1 MSFLS
6 GGSSQERMPDYM
18 PGQSPQEQAARKQ
31 ADAMLFEQKR
41 MTDSAIAETER
52 LKGIEAGV
60 AAKAETEK
68 KDEEQRRQ
76 QRLVGGGIQ
85 RFLTAG
91 YAGYGD
97 SRPLGT
103 GLTLGG

>member
-6 GGSSQERMPDYM
+6 GGGTPERMPDYM
-18 PGQSPQEQAARKQ
+18 PGQSPQEQEARRYSN
-31 ADAMLFEQKR
+31 AMLAEQKR
-41 MTDSAIAETER
+41 QTDVAVAETER

-60 AAKAETEK
+60 TAKAETEK

-85 RFLTAG
+85 RFLSAG
-91 YAGYGD
+91 YTGYGD

>member
-1 MSFLS
+1 MSF
-6 GGSSQERMPDYM
+6 GSSAPAERLPDYM
-18 PGQSPQEQAARKQ
+18 PGQSPQEQEARRH
-31 ADAMLFEQKR
+31 ANAMLAEQQKQ
-41 MTDSAIAETER
+41 TNIALSEAER
-52 LKGIEAGV
+52 LRGIEATT

-85 RFLTAG
+85 RFLSAG
-91 YAGYGD
+91 YTGYGD

-103 GLTLGG
+103 AMTLGG